1 MRGRIPPGRPGSD
14 LCILHEMSVR
24 VVRMAKA
31 HVDEASARAASFGIA
46 EDLPRMRTR
55 SHAHRRHQLLHSAR
69 GALLLVTP
77 LSSWLLPSG
86 RAAFLP
92 AGLEHRVQAEGPVE
106 LRTVYLASEYDRLPE
121 RVCVFDL
128 PPVGRE
134 LVLFAMRFEAHEPLD
149 ALGARTFALLHELC
163 VEWTRAPRPFDLASG
178 TSDEVR
184 AATAFVRERIALPLE
199 VEDVAR
205 CAGLSVRTLHR
216 RFALELGL
224 GFRDY
229 LGRARVLAAMA
240 HLEEPGVR
248 VSETAA
254 RVGFESVGAFTRA
267 FRRLTGESPRE
278 HRDRAANRGSA
289 TGARG

>member
-1 MRGRIPPGRPGSD
+1 
-14 LCILHEMSVR
+14 MSVR
-24 VVRMAKA
+24 AGRMAKA
-31 HVDEASARAASFGIA
+31 QVDESSARAESFGIA

-55 SHAHRRHQLLHSAR
+55 SHAHRRHQLLYAAR
-69 GALLLVTP
+69 GSLLLVTARA
-77 LSSWLLPSG
+77 SWLLPAG

-92 AGLEHRVQAEGPVE
+92 AGLEHRVRAEGPVD
-106 LRTVYLASEYDRLPE
+106 LRTVYLAPECDRLPE
-121 RVCVFDL
+121 HVCVFDL
-128 PPVGRE
+128 PPLGRE

-149 ALGARTFALLHELC
+149 ALGARTFALLHELS

-184 AATAFVRERIALPLE
+184 AATAFVRERIGLPLA

-205 CAGLSVRTLHR
+205 HSGLSERTLHR
-216 RFALELGL
+216 RFAQELGL

-240 HLEEPGVR
+240 HLDEPGVR
-248 VSETAA
+248 VSEVAM

-278 HRDRAANRGSA
+278 HRDGASPRAKEGHGPTIRGS
-289 TGARG
+289 